1 MTSTVSEKLRRKVS
15 MKIVDIEVIHV
26 TVPMEAP
33 LRWSMGVETGTT
45 RGIIKV
51 TTDEGIVG
59 IGETYGG
66 NAVEH
71 AITVAKPF
79 VLGLDP
85 LEIGVLQHKLGVFR
99 IGYETSVP
107 AVVRAGIEMACLDA
121 AGKALK
127 LPVSSLLGGKIR
139 DKVEVAAYLFYRY
152 RSSNGKLGGEDAPP
166 RILERAQELVKRHGF
181 RALKFKGGV
190 FPPEQEL
197 ESIRLLRKAFPQSPL
212 RWDPNAAWSV
222 ETAIRIGRK
231 LLHEGIE
238 LEYLE
243 DPTWNLEGMS
253 QVRKSVQ
260 IPLATNMC
268 LVAYD
273 QLAPGIRLRSV
284 DVILADVHFWGGF
297 RENQRMAAVC
307 DAFQLGVGLHSDRE
321 LGISTA
327 AMLHLAA
334 STPSLVYA
342 IDSHYHDQ
350 VDDIVTKPFKYNKGC
365 FHVPNGPG
373 LGVEV
378 NWDKVEK
385 YQRLYKKQGQLNEFY
400 DPNRPHWVPALP
412 IF

>member
-1 MTSTVSEKLRRKVS
+1 MPEHCLWSVREEIGMR
-15 MKIVDIEVIHV
+15 IVDLEVTPV

-33 LRWSMGVETGTT
+33 LRWSMGIETGTT
-45 RGIIKV
+45 RGIISL

-66 NAVEH
+66 NAIQH
-71 AITVAKPF
+71 AIQVAKPF
-79 VLGLDP
+79 IVGLDP
-85 LEIGVLQHKLGVFR
+85 FETGLLQHKLGVFR
-99 IGYETSVP
+99 INYETSVP

-121 AGKALK
+121 AGKALQR
-127 LPVSSLLGGKIR
+127 PVHSLLGGKIR
-139 DKVEVAAYLFYRY
+139 DRIEAAAYLFYRY
-152 RSSNGKLGGEDAPP
+152 PSSDERYGGEDSPQ
-166 RILERAQELVKRHGF
+166 RILQRAEELVEEHGC
-181 RALKFKGGV
+181 RTIKLKGGV
-190 FPPEQEL
+190 FPPAQEL
-197 ESIRLLRKAFPQSPL
+197 EALRLLRKRFPESRL

-222 ETAIRIGRK
+222 ETSIRMGRR
-231 LLHEGIE
+231 LLSEGID

-253 QVRKSVQ
+253 QVRKAVE

-268 LVAYD
+268 LVSPE

-284 DVILADVHFWGGF
+284 DVVLSDVHFWGGF
-297 RENQRMAAVC
+297 RENQKMMAVC
-307 DAFQLGVGLHSDRE
+307 EAFQIGVGMHSDRE

-334 STPSLVYA
+334 SSPSLVYA

-350 VDDIVTKPFKYNKGC
+350 VGDIITTPFKYQKGH
-365 FHVPNGPG
+365 FTVPDGPG

-378 NWDKVEK
+378 DWDLVRK
-385 YQRLYKKQGQLNEFY
+385 YNQLYKKQGEVNEFY
-400 DPNRPHWVPALP
+400 DPRRPDWVPALP

>member
-1 MTSTVSEKLRRKVS
+1 
-15 MKIVDIEVIHV
+15 MKIVDIEITPV

-45 RGIIKV
+45 RGIIKL

-71 AITVAKPF
+71 AIEVAKPF
-79 VLGLDP
+79 LLGLDP
-85 LEIGVLQHKLGVFR
+85 LETGVLQHRLSVFR

-107 AVVRAGIEMACLDA
+107 AVVRAGIEMACMDA

-127 LPVSSLLGGKIR
+127 RPICSLLGGKIR
-139 DKVEVAAYLFYRY
+139 DQIEAVAYLFYRY
-152 RSSNGKLGGEDAPP
+152 KNKEGSIGGEDSPNSM
-166 RILERAQELVKRHGF
+166 LERAHELVKRHGF
-181 RALKFKGGV
+181 QTIKLKGGV
-190 FPPEQEL
+190 LPPDQEF
-197 ESIRLLRKAFPQSPL
+197 ETIRLIRGDFPNSPL

-222 ETAIRIGRK
+222 ETSIKVGRK

-253 QVRKSVQ
+253 QVRKVLE

-268 LVAYD
+268 LVSYE
-273 QLAPGIRLRSV
+273 QLAPGIRMRSV
-284 DVILADVHFWGGF
+284 DLILSDVHFWGGF

-307 DAFQLGVGLHSDRE
+307 EAFQLGLGMHSDRE

-334 STPSLVYA
+334 STPSMVYA

-350 VDDIVTKPFKYNKGC
+350 VDDVITIPFKYQNGL
-365 FHVPNGPG
+365 FAVPEGPG

-378 NWDKVEK
+378 DWDKVEK
-385 YQRLYKKQGQLNEFY
+385 YNRLYQEQGQINEFY
-400 DPNRPHWVPALP
+400 DGRRPGWIPALP

>member
-1 MTSTVSEKLRRKVS
+1 
-15 MKIVDIEVIHV
+15 
-26 TVPMEAP
+26 MEAP

-45 RGIIKV
+45 RGIIKL
-51 TTDEGIVG
+51 TTDVGIVG

-66 NAVEH
+66 NAIEH
-71 AITVAKPF
+71 AIEVARPF
-79 VLGLDP
+79 IIGLDP
-85 LEIGVLQHKLGVFR
+85 LETGVLQHKLGVFR
-99 IGYETSVP
+99 ISYETAVP

-127 LPVSSLLGGKIR
+127 RPVCSLLGGRLR
-139 DKVEVAAYLFYRY
+139 DRIETAAYLFYRY
-152 RSSNGKLGGEDAPP
+152 PSSDGRLGGEASASAMV
-166 RILERAQELVKRHGF
+166 ERAEELKRRHGF
-181 RALKFKGGV
+181 RVIKLKGGV

-197 ESIRLLRKAFPQSPL
+197 ELIRLLRKRFPGSPL

-222 ETAIRIGRK
+222 ETSIRIGRK

-253 QVRKSVQ
+253 QVRKAVE

-268 LVAYD
+268 LVSPE

-284 DVILADVHFWGGF
+284 DVVLSDVHFWGGF
-297 RENQRMAAVC
+297 RENQKMMAVC
-307 DAFQLGVGLHSDRE
+307 DAFQIGVGMHSDRE

-334 STPSLVYA
+334 SSPSLVYA

-350 VDDIVTKPFKYNKGC
+350 TGDVITAPFKYEEGTFK
-365 FHVPNGPG
+365 VPEGDG

-378 NWDKVEK
+378 DWEQVGK
-385 YQRLYKKQGQLNEFY
+385 YHELYKQQGQVNEFY
-400 DPNRPHWVPALP
+400 DPYRPDWVPALP